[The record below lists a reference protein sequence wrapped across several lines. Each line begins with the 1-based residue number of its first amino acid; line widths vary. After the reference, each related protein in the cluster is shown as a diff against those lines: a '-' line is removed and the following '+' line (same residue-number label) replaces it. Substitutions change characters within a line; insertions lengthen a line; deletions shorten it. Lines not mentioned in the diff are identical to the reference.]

1 MTSLSDMSRHVGTGS
16 TDVPTVRAH
25 VLEVLSTPNA
35 DTRFSNAY
43 LGAAIQ
49 QRIDCRFHEV
59 WEAVWGLV
67 GDGLVYLDRGEQ
79 PAPENWRFK
88 LSVAGFEAAV
98 GQAAEPSDPE
108 GFLRRLDRQVPD
120 LDPAARVYVA
130 EAVRSFAARC
140 YLSSSVMLGVAA
152 ERAFLGLAEALA
164 AAMAQQASKLR
175 QELGN
180 PRSSQRTRFDEL
192 RKVLNAHRANFPEQL
207 VDTLTLDAVGDLLRV
222 ARNESGHP
230 TGQLIDEDTAR
241 APLLIATSYLQKITK
256 LRQLIESRAATET
269 LPADDPPPC

>member
-1 MTSLSDMSRHVGTGS
+1 MISPNDTSKHVVTRS

-25 VLEVLSTPNA
+25 VLEVLSTPDA
-35 DTRFSNAY
+35 DTRFSNSY
-43 LGAAIQ
+43 LGTAIQ
-49 QRIDCRFHEV
+49 QRIDCRPHQIWEV
-59 WEAVWGLV
+59 VWGLV
-67 GDGLVYLDRGEQ
+67 GGGLVYLDRGEQ

-88 LSVAGFEAAV
+88 LSATGIEAAV

-108 GFLRRLDRQVPD
+108 GYLRRLDRQVPA

-130 EAVRSFAARC
+130 ESVHAFAARC

-164 AAMAQQASKLR
+164 AAMAEQASKLR
-175 QELGN
+175 RELDN

-192 RKVLNAHRANFPEQL
+192 RKVLDSHRKDFPEQL

-230 TGQLIDEDTAR
+230 TGQLIDQDTAR
-241 APLLIATSYLQKITK
+241 AHLLIATSYLQKMTE
-256 LRQLIESRAATET
+256 LRQLLESRAAAGAPTS
-269 LPADDPPPC
+269 